1 MRRLAV
7 ISITLVA
14 LGVAA
19 CRTIP
24 AATVTPTRTPDPAY
38 ALLQA
43 GADATGTAS
52 AIPTVTPS
60 PTPLIL
66 TAVLPSLTPT
76 EEETATDEAVSAEV
90 SETPDEDGD
99 NETETP
105 TPPPPTPD
113 DGLPPDHYWLER
125 PIPPAWTDYL
135 DRTYAYGATAGGK
148 YRPHTGVEF
157 WNPVG
162 TPVLAVGNGR
172 VYYAGNDWENQFGP
186 ETGFYGNLIVLEL
199 SDFTYNG
206 QAIYAVYGHLSEVYV
221 ESGQAVPVREVMG
234 AVGGTGAANGGPH
247 LHFEVR
253 IGDPQ
258 SYFTSTRNPD
268 LWIKPYYGYGSLAGR
283 VVDAAGNYLP
293 EVALTV
299 TGPDMTRYAWTYA
312 GSENI
317 PDDEWGENF
326 TLGDLPEGWYTVST
340 RSDRRTHTQE
350 FYVRA
355 GRTAWVE
362 FVFD

>member
-1 MRRLAV
+1 MRRLAG
-7 ISITLVA
+7 IGIALVA

-24 AATVTPTRTPDPAY
+24 AATVTPTRTADPAY

-52 AIPTVTPS
+52 TVPTGTPS
-60 PTPLIL
+60 PTPLIQ
-66 TAVLPSLTPT
+66 TAVMPSAIPT
-76 EEETATDEAVSAEV
+76 EGITATGEDSTAES
-90 SETPDEDGD
+90 SETPDEDIG
-99 NETETP
+99 TETP

-125 PIPPAWTDYL
+125 PIPSPWTDYL
-135 DRTYAYGATAGGK
+135 DRTYAYGATSGGK

-162 TPVLAVGNGR
+162 TPVLAVGNGT
-172 VYYAGNDWENQFGP
+172 VYYAGNDWEEQFGP
-186 ETGFYGNLIVLEL
+186 DTGFYGNLIILEL

-206 QAIYAVYGHLSEVYV
+206 QPVYAVYGHLSEVYV
-221 ESGQAVPVREVMG
+221 ESGQSVPVREILG

-253 IGDPQ
+253 IGDPR

-268 LWIKPYYGYGSLAGR
+268 LWIKPYYGYGTLAGR

-293 EVALTV
+293 EAALTV
-299 TGPDMTRYAWTYA
+299 TGPDMTRYTWTYA

-317 PDDEWGENF
+317 SDDEWGENF
-326 TLGDLPEGWYTVST
+326 TLGDLPEGWYMIST
-340 RSDRRTHTQE
+340 RSDRRTYTEE

-355 GRTAWVE
+355 GRTSWVE